1 MLECKIF
8 SKNEIT
14 LILEDKLN
22 RSPQPI
28 GRMHICV
35 LSPFLGKKGI
45 FLMVETL
52 DLANLDLLRVSSDGL
67 KAPPENNTR
76 ILRLACPNLL

>member
-22 RSPQPI
+22 RSPQPL
-28 GRMHICV
+28 GKTHICV
-35 LSPFLGKKGI
+35 LSPCLGKKGI

-52 DLANLDLLRVSSDGL
+52 DLANLDLLRVFSYGL
-67 KAPPENNTR
+67 KVSPENSTR
-76 ILRLACPNLL
+76 NYTAVMHNLL